1 LKSMSKTKM
10 NTKTSAA
17 LKKAM
22 AKVKSKS
29 KQIPFN
35 IFLPWGES
43 IAQYIGTTLPEIEKN
58 METDPTLKDTV
69 QSTCAMVRDFAV
81 KQLMTKNQKT
91 VVSLNDIC

>member
-1 LKSMSKTKM
+1 
-10 NTKTSAA
+10 
-17 LKKAM
+17 
-22 AKVKSKS
+22 
-29 KQIPFN
+29 
-35 IFLPWGES
+35 
-43 IAQYIGTTLPEIEKN
+43 